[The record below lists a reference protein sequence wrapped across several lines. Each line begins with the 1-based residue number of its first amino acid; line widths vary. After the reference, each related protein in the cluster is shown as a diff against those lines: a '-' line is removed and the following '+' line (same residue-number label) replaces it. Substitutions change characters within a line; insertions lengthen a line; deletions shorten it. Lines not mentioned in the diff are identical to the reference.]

1 MSSGLPLAELAAD
14 LPGAAAAA
22 AAAGIAMPSL
32 PFSPSSMA
40 NAMLMGHQ
48 VAQADA
54 AALLQQQQ
62 NMAGGGGVPRMMPP
76 PGVTPVVK
84 PEDHAP
90 GEGAGGWVGWKVGV
104 D

>member
-1 MSSGLPLAELAAD
+1 MSSALPLAELAAD

-32 PFSPSSMA
+32 PFSPSSLA
-40 NAMLMGHQ
+40 GAMLMGHQ
-48 VAQADA
+48 VAAGQADA

-62 NMAGGGGVPRMMPP
+62 AVAGVPRVMPP

-84 PEDHAP
+84 PEDHVS
-90 GEGAGGWVGWKVGV
+90 G